1 MPATLLVRNGSAT
14 EERRPAELSE
24 LRDRPCWLD
33 VVAAR
38 EEDLALVAEELGLH
52 PLAVEDALQ
61 KHERPK
67 IESYEGHY
75 FIVFYALAAS
85 EPDVVETHQLSIFVL
100 QNAIVTVH
108 EKEFAARLAVEK
120 RFREGRLETT
130 GLLLHALLDTM
141 VDQYFEVIDGFGD
154 RVELLESLI
163 VDESAK
169 TYRASLRELFL
180 LKRDLVQIRRIVAPE
195 REVLST
201 LARGDIA
208 ELREQGRR
216 AYFQDVYDHI
226 VRVTDEIDTFRDLTS
241 NVIDAHIA
249 AASNR
254 LNEVVKVLTSAATVL
269 LVLSVITSFFGM
281 NFEILPFGSATAFW
295 VALAVMIASGL
306 LLFLYFRRKEY
317 L

>member
-1 MPATLLVRNGSAT
+1 MPATLLVRDGESAV
-14 EERRPAELSE
+14 ERPPADLSE

-33 VVAAR
+33 LVAPR
-38 EEDLALVAEELGLH
+38 EQDLALVAEELGLH

-75 FIVFYALAAS
+75 FIVFYAL
-85 EPDVVETHQLSIFVL
+85 EEPTPDVVDHHQISIFAL
-100 QNAIVTVH
+100 QNVVVTVH
-108 EKEFAARLAVEK
+108 EREFSARLAVDK
-120 RFREGRLETT
+120 RFREGRLATS

-141 VDQYFEVIDGFGD
+141 VDQYFGVVDGFGD

-163 VDESAK
+163 LDDSSGGYQ
-169 TYRASLRELFL
+169 TSLRELFV
-180 LKRDLVQIRRIVAPE
+180 LKRDLVQIRRVVAPE

-201 LARGDIA
+201 LARGDIT
-208 ELREQGRR
+208 ELRETGRR
-216 AYFQDVYDHI
+216 AYYQNVYDHI

-241 NVIDAHIA
+241 NVIDAHLA

-254 LNEVVKVLTSAATVL
+254 LNEVMKVLTSVATVL

-281 NFEILPFGSATAFW
+281 NFDLIPFGSNGLFW
-295 VALAVMIASGL
+295 VAMATMVLSGGL
-306 LLFLYFRRKEY
+306 LFAYFRRKGY